1 MCFLRIDLFPY
12 SYEEGHFEWSQL
24 SPGFVAFSCYSF
36 LTLLVSLFEFP
47 YFLGEIFS
55 FFSFKAF
62 CVVLLGAYSLL
73 NM

>member
-12 SYEEGHFEWSQL
+12 SYEEGHFECSQL
-24 SPGFVAFSCYSF
+24 SPGFVASSCYSF
-36 LTLLVSLFEFP
+36 LTLLVSLFDFP

-62 CVVLLGAYSLL
+62 CVILLGAYSLL